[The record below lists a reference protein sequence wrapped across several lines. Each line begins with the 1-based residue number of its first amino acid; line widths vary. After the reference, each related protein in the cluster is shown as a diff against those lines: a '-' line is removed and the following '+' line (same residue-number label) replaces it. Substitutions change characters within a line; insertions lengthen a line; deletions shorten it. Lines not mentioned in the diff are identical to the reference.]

1 MDSALGKAFNI
12 ATGRYWWVLCVQSVA
27 EGGVTSS
34 LYRVVRKKGAARSAV
49 VASFSG
55 SLEECRGFQI
65 MNGGAADGVLLV
77 DDATPVKILSETVGS
92 TVDFPGY
99 KPENFDRVES
109 VVGAFSVVALKSAV
123 ETFARDVEGIGF
135 KLLAHIPAA
144 LLYSEL
150 MRPDGDAPRLVSR
163 LENGFAELWLF
174 LEGNLAAYY
183 KVVGDASAPLSCYV
197 QERFVLGE
205 TPVEADAVNGE
216 NLARTAAEDAWLFKT
231 YGMPAFHTPAD
242 KKAVSRIREAALFRR
257 MLKVCAAFIFV
268 SIFVIIAFGTATG
281 VYAHRSEAQ
290 IQSFESKIQKQR
302 ELEQVWNQLE
312 SDRARSESY
321 LRHRSRTASSLGVLA
336 SRVPENVWIAHWN
349 VSKRIHSVQ
358 GYAASSED
366 VSSILAALENERKL
380 VNVRLR
386 TTEKT
391 TWKGRP
397 VVKFDLTAED
407 VR

>member
-1 MDSALGKAFNI
+1 MDFALGKAFNI

-27 EGGVTSS
+27 DGGIVAF
-34 LYRVVRKKGAARSAV
+34 LYRVVRKKGAARSVV

-55 SLEECRGFQI
+55 SLEECRGFLI
-65 MNGGAADGVLLV
+65 LNGCSADGVLLV

-92 TVDFPGY
+92 TADFPGY
-99 KPENFDRVES
+99 KPENFDRVDS
-109 VVGAFSVVALKSAV
+109 VVRAFSVVALKSAV
-123 ETFARDVEGIGF
+123 ETFARDVEGVGF
-135 KLLAHIPAA
+135 KFLAHIPAA

-163 LENGFAELWLF
+163 LENGFTELWLF

-183 KVVGDASAPLSCYV
+183 KVAGDASAPLSCYV
-197 QERFVLGE
+197 QERFVQGK
-205 TPVEADAVNGE
+205 TPVEGVCATVE
-216 NLARTAAEDAWLFKT
+216 NLAMAAAEDAWLFKT

-242 KKAVSRIREAALFRR
+242 KKAVSRIREAVLFRR
-257 MLKVCAAFIFV
+257 MLKVCAAFVFV
-268 SIFVIIAFGTATG
+268 SIFVIFVFEAGTC
-281 VYAHRSEAQ
+281 VYTQRSESQ
-290 IQSFESKIQKQR
+290 IQSFEAKIQKR
-302 ELEQVWNQLE
+302 KELEQVWNQLE

-336 SRVPENVWIAHWN
+336 SRVPENVWIAYWN
-349 VSKRIHSVQ
+349 VSKRIHSVL

-397 VVKFDLTAED
+397 VVKFDLTAEE